1 VEYGVWEWSP
11 ALQPIIVIEKWQ
23 CFRWLSLFPFTRVTV
38 HLAAEYVCS
47 KRISAAEYVC
57 SKRISA
63 AESVCSKRISAADI

>member
-1 VEYGVWEWSP
+1 VWEWSP

-23 CFRWLSLFPFTRVTV
+23 CFRWLSLFPFTSKRIS
-38 HLAAEYVCS
+38 AAEYVCS